1 MNALYA
7 VADSP
12 VAKLADLVKD
22 YIVLN
27 PAVSGALLLLLA
39 GKGPDAVRD
48 HVHDLLARVPYDES
62 VIKAALSVLFGI
74 GLVRNV
80 NAKLSEL
87 AQNNWRWGPAPGW
100 DWPNEVAIVTGGS
113 SGIGL
118 GIVERFAAKG
128 IKVAVLDVQ
137 DFPKG
142 KLQPN
147 VKFYKT
153 DITDPAALK
162 ETATEVR
169 RDFGEP
175 TILINNAGI
184 TRPATILDMTDEF
197 LNRIFKVNTI
207 SHWTTVKEFLPA
219 MVRANHGHVVTIAS
233 VASFVALPG
242 GADYSSTKASALA
255 FHEALATE
263 IKYAYKAPNV
273 LTTIVHPNFVNT
285 PLIADFKHVLDK
297 GGVAFLTTDRVA
309 DDIVNQV
316 YKCKSDQVIIPYSS
330 AFLSS
335 MRGWSNWVQVVLRS
349 AAAKGLS
356 ERTSS

>member
-12 VAKLADLVKD
+12 VAKLVDALKD
-22 YIVLN
+22 YVVLN
-27 PAVSGALLLLLA
+27 PAVTGALLLLLA
-39 GKGPDAVRD
+39 GKGPEAVREQL
-48 HVHDLLARVPYDES
+48 HEVLGRVPVDES
-62 VIKAALSVLFGI
+62 VIKAAVQVLFGV
-74 GLVRNV
+74 GLARNV

-100 DWPNEVAIVTGGS
+100 NWPQEVAIVTGGS

-137 DFPKG
+137 DFPKA
-142 KLQPN
+142 KLAPN

-153 DITDPAALK
+153 DVTDPTSLHAA
-162 ETATEVR
+162 AQQVR

-184 TRPATILDMTDEF
+184 TRPSTILDITDEF
-197 LNRIFKVNTI
+197 LNKIFKVNTI

-219 MVRANHGHVVTIAS
+219 MVKRNHGHVVTIAS

-255 FHEALATE
+255 FHEALAAE
-263 IKYAYKAPNV
+263 IKHAYKAPNV
-273 LTTIVHPNFVNT
+273 LTSIIHPNFVNT
-285 PLIADFKHVLDK
+285 PLVADFKHVLDK
-297 GGVAFLTTDRVA
+297 GGIAFLTTDRVA
-309 DDIVNQV
+309 DDIVNHV
-316 YKCKSDQVIIPYSS
+316 YKRKSDQVIIPGSS
-330 AFLSS
+330 AFLSG
-335 MRGWSNWVQVVLRS
+335 MRGWTNWLQVSIRS
-349 AAAKGLS
+349 AAAKGLN
-356 ERTSS
+356 ERS